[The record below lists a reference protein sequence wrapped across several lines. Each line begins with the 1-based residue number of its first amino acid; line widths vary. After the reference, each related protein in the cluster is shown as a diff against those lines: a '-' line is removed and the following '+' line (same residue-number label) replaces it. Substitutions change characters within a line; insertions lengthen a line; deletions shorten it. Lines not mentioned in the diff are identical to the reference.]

1 MLALK
6 QNQLTAE
13 QRIEK
18 AVVAILNEPKYV
30 ALAGVLMIGGRAVR
44 DDVPTAMTNG
54 RDETYGRAFV
64 DSLSDPEL
72 RFLILHENYHKL
84 YKHLTTWK
92 WMYDMNPQCANQ
104 ACDHVINIKISDEN
118 RGDGFATMPV
128 DATGKLIGIRDYKYR
143 GWDSA
148 KVFHDLLENQD
159 QENPEG
165 EQGQGQGMDSHDW
178 EGAEALSDEEKQE
191 LEQEIESAIRQ
202 GAMLAGKTGSSDAV
216 RTIEEFLKPKVNW
229 REQLRQFVSSYC
241 AGRDFSTW
249 KRPSRKYISGGIY
262 MPSTISETV
271 DELVVAIDT
280 SGSIGSRALSEFL
293 SEVKGI
299 VDNIKVNKVR
309 LLYWGTKVV
318 ADELYT
324 GNQVDNLVKSTKPA
338 GGGGTDV
345 NCVTQYMRD
354 NKITPSC
361 TVVLT
366 DGYLGGSW
374 STWTKPVLWAI
385 VDNPSAKP
393 NCGTTIHIDR
403 RGR

>member
-1 MLALK
+1 
-6 QNQLTAE
+6 
-13 QRIEK
+13 
-18 AVVAILNEPKYV
+18 
-30 ALAGVLMIGGRAVR
+30 
-44 DDVPTAMTNG
+44 
-54 RDETYGRAFV
+54 
-64 DSLSDPEL
+64 
-72 RFLILHENYHKL
+72 
-84 YKHLTTWK
+84 
-92 WMYDMNPQCANQ
+92 
-104 ACDHVINIKISDEN
+104 
-118 RGDGFATMPV
+118 
-128 DATGKLIGIRDYKYR
+128 
-143 GWDSA
+143 
-148 KVFHDLLENQD
+148 
-159 QENPEG
+159 
-165 EQGQGQGMDSHDW
+165 
-178 EGAEALSDEEKQE
+178 
-191 LEQEIESAIRQ
+191 
-202 GAMLAGKTGSSDAV
+202 
-216 RTIEEFLKPKVNW
+216 
-229 REQLRQFVSSYC
+229 
-241 AGRDFSTW
+241 
-249 KRPSRKYISGGIY
+249 

-309 LLYWGTKVV
+309 LLYWGTAVV

-324 GNQVDNLVKSTKPA
+324 GNQVEKLVKSTKPA

-374 STWTKPVLWAI
+374 SKWTKPVLWAI

-393 NCGTTIHIDR
+393 SCGTTIHIDR